1 MRLRLLGPV
10 EAIAD
15 GRVVPLGAA
24 KQRAVLAMLGLRPGS
39 PVSAD
44 ELMEGLWGEHPPAT
58 AAKMVQQ
65 YVSHLRRLLAGDPEI
80 VTHGRGYEL
89 RIAPDDVD
97 ASRFERLVGE
107 GAAREALALWRGPPL
122 SDIADEPFAA
132 TAIRRL
138 EELWFAATESAIDLD
153 LAEGRDRE
161 LVGEIEALIAREP
174 LRERLHAQLML
185 ALYRSGRQADAL
197 EAYRRARATVVEQI
211 GVEPSPELR
220 ELHAAILRQDG
231 ALAGPASPELPPEL
245 VTATPLLGRE
255 RELELLRAAWLE
267 ACAGSG
273 GVVVL
278 TGPRGSGRTRLAAEL
293 AREALREGALVA
305 LGVDAPEQRATQ
317 RRRTLL
323 VLQDLDPARA
333 VDLVLLTT
341 PGLVVATGKPGLADA
356 LPGATHISLGPLG
369 ARDVAAIAAL
379 YADDADAIPVDELA
393 ARSGGLPGPAHR
405 LAADWARAAAARR
418 LRAAAGRAA
427 AERFGLRRTEDQLAG
442 DVVEL
447 QALRER
453 AGLDAEPAVG
463 VVCPFRGLA
472 PFDVADAPFFFGRE
486 RLVGEMLA
494 RLAGAALLG
503 VVGPSG
509 SGKSSALRA
518 GLLPELAGGV
528 LPGSEEWAQVLLRPG
543 EHPLHALED
552 ALAGADGHRLIAV
565 DQFEEIYSL
574 CRDERA
580 RAAFVGALLA
590 AARRGATVVVAVRAD
605 FYGCCGEHPQLGR
618 LLGANHVLVG
628 PMRRDE
634 LRRAIERSA
643 RAGGLVVE
651 PELVERLLADVE
663 SEPGA
668 LPLLSTALFELWER
682 RDGRHLRLA
691 AYERTGGVRGA
702 VARLAEGTYG
712 NLRDEERDIARA
724 VLLRLAGEIAD
735 GGAVRRPVAL
745 GELDADR
752 GDVRRVLGA
761 LADGR
766 LVTLSED
773 RVEVAHEALLR
784 EWPRLRD
791 WIADDAEGRR
801 LHHHLAVAARE
812 WEAGGRDPAEVYRG
826 ARLAAALDW
835 SAAHRSELNAAERA
849 FLDEGRAEADREA
862 RRARA
867 ANRRLRALLAGVGAL
882 LGLALIAGALF
893 LDQRGTARDE
903 AQRAQAQRLGVQA
916 LVEDELDHS
925 LLLARQGVAIESSAQ
940 TRGNLLAALLRSPAA
955 VGVAW
960 SEGDRLLRMAA
971 HPDGRTVAVGDNR
984 GRLLLLD
991 VTGGGPARLVRRV
1004 ELAEN
1009 RNWRGIPSPQVIDLQ
1024 FSPDGSR
1031 LAVSQTGK
1039 LELLDTRTW
1048 RRVATPVVPRGWFL
1062 HLAFSPDGRVLYA
1075 PYAWVFDT
1083 RGPLTMLRFA
1093 ARDGRRLGR
1102 AERFAPEVRTG
1113 DVLAFTADG
1122 RRFVTREDDD
1132 VVVRDARTLHA
1143 VLRQPGSGVF
1153 PDRGQ
1158 GDIDL
1163 GVPDTVAVAPDGTA
1177 LAAGGP
1183 SGTVRFLDLT
1193 TGAAETASGR
1203 HDGAVTGVLFAG
1215 SELLVTIGDDAR
1227 ALVWDVERRAVS
1239 ESLAGHA
1246 GRVLAATVDG
1256 RGRTLHTAGLDSR
1269 VITWDLAGDRRLG
1282 RPFDTGP
1289 GVGASGN
1296 FYPATDISADGRTL
1310 VTNRPGGVS
1319 VIDTATFARRVVPG
1333 SPEVNAPVFAAGGRI
1348 AVAGLDGFLALV
1360 DPRTG
1365 RLVRLRGHRDVVF
1378 WPTSAGE
1385 RIVTTGLDSTLRV
1398 WDAIS
1403 GRALGRPIRLDG
1415 VPGGSAAVA
1424 PDGTTVAMPLERGT
1438 VDVFDLRSRRRL
1450 ARLPVDRSGVLAAA
1464 FSDDGDELIAGT
1476 VDGRLR
1482 LFSTSGWRPLGS
1494 AFQAHAGFASSLDVS
1509 PDGRLFVSAAT
1520 DGQVR
1525 LWDRATLRPI
1535 GASLPGPRNV
1545 TAVAFFSP
1553 DGAYVY
1559 AVFANGSGYRWD
1571 VRPSAWARHACA
1583 VAGRRL
1589 TRSEWQ
1595 AVLPDRPFEP
1605 AC

>member
-1 MRLRLLGPV
+1 MQLRLLGPV
-10 EAIAD
+10 EAIAG
-15 GRVVPLGAA
+15 GRVLPLGAA

-65 YVSHLRRLLAGDPEI
+65 YVSHLRRLLAGESEI
-80 VTHGRGYEL
+80 ATHGRGYAL

-97 ASRFERLVGE
+97 AARFERLVGE

-132 TAIRRL
+132 AAIRRL
-138 EELWFAATESAIDLD
+138 EELWFAATEAAIDLD

-161 LVGEIEALIAREP
+161 LVGDVEALIAREP

-197 EAYRRARATVVEQI
+197 EAYRRARATLVEQI

-255 RELELLRAAWLE
+255 RELELLRSAWRE
-267 ACAGSG
+267 ASG
-273 GVVVL
+273 GIVVI
-278 TGPRGSGRTRLAAEL
+278 TGPSGSGRTRLVAEL
-293 AREALREGALVA
+293 AREAHREGAQVA
-305 LGVDAPEQRATQ
+305 LGALVRPAGRA
-317 RRRTLL
+317 LL
-323 VLQDLDPARA
+323 VVEDLDPACA
-333 VDLVLLTT
+333 SDVVDGAT
-341 PGLVVATGKPGLADA
+341 LVVATGEPGLADA
-356 LPGATHISLGPLG
+356 LPDAAHISLGPLG
-369 ARDVAAIAAL
+369 TPDVAAIAAL
-379 YADDADAIPVDELA
+379 YADDPDAIPVDELA

-405 LAADWARAAAARR
+405 LAADWARGAAARR

-453 AGLDAEPAVG
+453 AGLDAEPAAG
-463 VVCPFRGLA
+463 VVCPFQGLA

-494 RLAGAALLG
+494 RLAGATLLG

-543 EHPLHALED
+543 EQPLHALED
-552 ALAGADGHRLIAV
+552 ALGGADGHRLIAV

-590 AARRGATVVVAVRAD
+590 AARRGETVVVALRAV
-605 FYGCCGEHPQLGR
+605 FYGRCGEHPELGR

-651 PELVERLLADVE
+651 HELVERLLADVE

-712 NLRDEERDIARA
+712 SLRDEERDIARA

-745 GELDADR
+745 WELDADR

-862 RRARA
+862 RRARS

-893 LDQRGTARDE
+893 LDQRGNARDE

-916 LVEDELDHS
+916 LVEEELDRS

-991 VTGGGPARLVRRV
+991 VTGGGPARPVRRV

-1009 RNWRGIPSPQVIDLQ
+1009 RAWDVPSPQVIDLA

-1048 RRVATPVVPRGWFL
+1048 RRLATPAVPRAWFM

-1102 AERFAPEVRTG
+1102 AERFAPGVRTG

-1132 VVVRDARTLHA
+1132 VVVRDAGTLQA

-1203 HDGAVTGVLFAG
+1203 HDGAVTGALFAGG

-1360 DPRTG
+1360 DARTG
-1365 RLVRLRGHRDVVF
+1365 RVVRLRGHRDVVF

-1385 RIVTTGLDSTLRV
+1385 RIVTTGLDSTLRL
-1398 WDAIS
+1398 WDASS

-1415 VPGGSAAVA
+1415 LPGGSAAVA
-1424 PDGTTVAMPLERGT
+1424 PDGVTVAMPLERGT

-1464 FSDDGDELIAGT
+1464 FSRDGQELIAGT

-1494 AFQAHAGFASSLDVS
+1494 AFQAHAGFASSLDFS
-1509 PDGRLFVSAAT
+1509 PDGRRFVSAAT

-1535 GASLPGPRNV
+1535 GAPLPGPRNV
-1545 TAVAFFSP
+1545 TAVALFSP

-1559 AVFANGSGYRWD
+1559 AVFANGRGYRWD
-1571 VRPSAWARHACA
+1571 VRPSGWARHACA

-1595 AVLPDRPFEP
+1595 AVLPDRPFAP